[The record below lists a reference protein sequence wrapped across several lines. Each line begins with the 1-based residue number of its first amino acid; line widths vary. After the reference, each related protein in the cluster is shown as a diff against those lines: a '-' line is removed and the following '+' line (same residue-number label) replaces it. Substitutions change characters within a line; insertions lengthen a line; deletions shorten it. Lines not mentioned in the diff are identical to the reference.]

1 MLNLKI
7 ESPFLIDAFDD
18 MIMAIFERKKF
29 YEYHVSYVTWLNGL
43 RRYVVDFNSEN
54 GDTIF
59 TGTIDIWQENEK
71 NYVEFTEL

>member
-7 ESPFLIDAFDD
+7 ESPFLVDGFHD
-18 MIMAIFERKKF
+18 MLLEIAERKNF
-29 YEYHVSYVTWLNGL
+29 YEYDVTSHTRIQNLK
-43 RRYVVDFNSEN
+43 RYFVDFNSEN

-71 NYVEFTEL
+71 IYVEFTEL

>member
-18 MIMAIFERKKF
+18 MIMAIVERKKF
-29 YEYHVSYVTWLNGL
+29 HEYHVSYVTWLNGL

-71 NYVEFTEL
+71 TYVEFEEL